1 MSMYTKIKVDWKKS
15 PEIHWEKTL
24 CPICSY
30 PTGKESKCH
39 QIEDSALQ
47 SLPEG
52 SIASKTIEI
61 EGSVYPI
68 MSKQCYFRQYNCF
81 NINTN
86 FPISSPLTRVVSE
99 VEGVERFT
107 IKSPYRATLVIAE
120 YFDDMTVKKN
130 VNLAYLNFINSLASK
145 KS

>member
-1 MSMYTKIKVDWKKS
+1 MSMYTKIKVDWNKP

-30 PTGKESKCH
+30 PTGKESKCD
-39 QIEDSALQ
+39 QIEEVGQ
-47 SLPEG
+47 HGLPEG
-52 SIASKTIEI
+52 SVVSKTIEI
-61 EGSVYPI
+61 EGNVYPI
-68 MSKQCYFRQYNCF
+68 MSKQCYFKQYNSF

-86 FPISSPLTRVVSE
+86 YPISSPLTRAISE

-120 YFDDMTVKKN
+120 YFDDITVKKN
-130 VNLAYLNFINSLASK
+130 VNLAYLNFINNLASQK
-145 KS
+145 T